1 MTTSLSRSTRLS
13 LLSVAVAG
21 VFAPAVSAQTT
32 IVLEDPVVVT
42 ATRVAEPLSEAA
54 ASISVITAK
63 TIEENVPQTFAETL
77 LDVPNVDVTSSE
89 SVMFNRV
96 SIRGSDANQITYLID
111 GMRQEDTTIGGN
123 QPVGLFIDPEMVKQV
138 EVRRGGGSSL
148 YGNGGIGGTVAVT
161 TKDAADFLAGTDKDW
176 GVKVK
181 TGYASDTENWQ
192 KSAFVFGRH
201 GIWDA
206 VVGVN
211 RQDAGET
218 KSSTGKR
225 SENNRDFDQTAVLA
239 KVSAFPNDDMLVSL
253 AYTTLPTTTGTVQA
267 MAVRRTKT
275 NSTVSPA
282 SGSMRQANSSTSA
295 RPCST

>member
-1 MTTSLSRSTRLS
+1 MTTSLSPCTRLS

-181 TGYASDTENWQ
+181 TAMRPIRKTGRRAPSSSAVTASGTPWWASTARMLGRQ
-192 KSAFVFGRH
+192 RAQQASARRTTATLTRRRCSRKSPLF
-201 GIWDA
+201 
-206 VVGVN
+206 
-211 RQDAGET
+211 
-218 KSSTGKR
+218 
-225 SENNRDFDQTAVLA
+225 
-239 KVSAFPNDDMLVSL
+239 
-253 AYTTLPTTTGTVQA
+253 PTTT
-267 MAVRRTKT
+267 
-275 NSTVSPA
+275 
-282 SGSMRQANSSTSA
+282 
-295 RPCST
+295 CS

>member
-21 VFAPAVSAQTT
+21 VFTPAVSAQTN

-181 TGYASDTENWQ
+181 TGYASDTEN
-192 KSAFVFGRH
+192 
-201 GIWDA
+201 
-206 VVGVN
+206 
-211 RQDAGET
+211 
-218 KSSTGKR
+218 
-225 SENNRDFDQTAVLA
+225 
-239 KVSAFPNDDMLVSL
+239 
-253 AYTTLPTTTGTVQA
+253 
-267 MAVRRTKT
+267 
-275 NSTVSPA
+275 
-282 SGSMRQANSSTSA
+282 
-295 RPCST
+295 

>member
-176 GVKVK
+176 GVKVNRLCVRYGK
-181 TGYASDTENWQ
+181 LAEERLRLRPSRHL
-192 KSAFVFGRH
+192 GRR
-201 GIWDA
+201 GGRQPPGCRGDKEL
-206 VVGVN
+206 N
-211 RQDAGET
+211 RQALGEQP
-218 KSSTGKR
+218 R
-225 SENNRDFDQTAVLA
+225 L
-239 KVSAFPNDDMLVSL
+239 
-253 AYTTLPTTTGTVQA
+253 
-267 MAVRRTKT
+267 
-275 NSTVSPA
+275 
-282 SGSMRQANSSTSA
+282 
-295 RPCST
+295 

>member
-1 MTTSLSRSTRLS
+1 MTTSLSPCTRLS

-21 VFAPAVSAQTT
+21 IFAPAVSAQTT

-161 TKDAADFLAGTDKDW
+161 TKDAAQSARQVAAEIAQTQW
-176 GVKVK
+176 
-181 TGYASDTENWQ
+181 ASTARMPGRQ
-192 KSAFVFGRH
+192 RAQQASARRTTATLTRRRCSRKSPLF
-201 GIWDA
+201 
-206 VVGVN
+206 
-211 RQDAGET
+211 
-218 KSSTGKR
+218 
-225 SENNRDFDQTAVLA
+225 
-239 KVSAFPNDDMLVSL
+239 
-253 AYTTLPTTTGTVQA
+253 PTTT
-267 MAVRRTKT
+267 
-275 NSTVSPA
+275 
-282 SGSMRQANSSTSA
+282 
-295 RPCST
+295 CS